1 MRNIE
6 SYKPE
11 KKVARELPRGFR
23 RPKKSSER
31 HLHIKDDPK
40 VVIRAIYYTVST
52 IALVGLVV
60 FSAYKIIRWQAE
72 SDVTNQ
78 TIAKLQSETEVKTI
92 SKTPTVS
99 EVKTPEN
106 QRYLDMDLIDVDLSP
121 LRQTNPNTIGWIN
134 VPGTSINYPYVQAAD
149 NDFYLYHTFD
159 GHWSDAGWVF
169 LDYRNDKSLTDKNQ
183 IIYAHGRIDG
193 SMFGSLQNVLD
204 ESWFNNE
211 DNRVVKISND
221 ETSTLWQVFSVYRI
235 PKTNDYITTNFSD
248 PSEFK
253 GFIKM
258 IQDRSLFN
266 FKTPV
271 EDTDRILT
279 LSTCIGTNDRAVLHA
294 KLIKLIE
301 K

>member
-1 MRNIE
+1 M
-6 SYKPE
+6 
-11 KKVARELPRGFR
+11 
-23 RPKKSSER
+23 
-31 HLHIKDDPK
+31 
-40 VVIRAIYYTVST
+40 VST

-92 SKTPTVS
+92 SSTPTIS
-99 EVKTPEN
+99 EVRTPEN

-121 LRQTNPNTIGWIN
+121 LKQTNPNTIGWIN

-169 LDYRNDKSLTDKNQ
+169 LDYRNNKSLTDKNQ

-193 SMFGSLQNVLD
+193 SMFGSLQNVLSED
-204 ESWFNNE
+204 WFSNE
-211 DNRVVKISND
+211 DNRIVKIATDQN
-221 ETSTLWQVFSVYRI
+221 STLWQVFSVYRI

-253 GFIKM
+253 SFIKM
-258 IQDRSLFN
+258 IQDRSQFN

-294 KLIKLIE
+294 KLIKLVE